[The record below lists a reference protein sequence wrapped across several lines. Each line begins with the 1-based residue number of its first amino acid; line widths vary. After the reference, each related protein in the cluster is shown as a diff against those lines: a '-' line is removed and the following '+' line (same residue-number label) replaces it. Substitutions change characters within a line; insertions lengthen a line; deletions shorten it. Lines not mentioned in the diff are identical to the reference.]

1 MKKDDKKIL
10 KKTIKYTFIFLF
22 VILLTLYFSMI
33 SGYYEYINHE
43 KMVLTEE
50 QIKKFESDVASGK
63 EVDITDYLTIEDRE
77 YNNNLSNISSS
88 LSNGISNLITS
99 GVDKTF
105 KFLSKLVDS

>member
-22 VILLTLYFSMI
+22 VIFLTLYFSMI

-50 QIKKFESDVASGK
+50 QIKKFESDVSAGK
-63 EVDITDYLTIEDRE
+63 NIDLENYITPTNKNYQ
-77 YNNNLSNISSS
+77 
-88 LSNGISNLITS
+88 NGISKLGLNISNLVS
-99 GVDKTF
+99 KGVNNGVEQF
-105 KFLSKLVDS
+105 FNFLMKLVDE